1 MRKSFDLVPFGVV
14 MIVPDIL
21 KLFHDP
27 VDSMIGVFPL
37 GAHVVRTT
45 GRSEMP
51 DSS

>member
-1 MRKSFDLVPFGVV
+1 